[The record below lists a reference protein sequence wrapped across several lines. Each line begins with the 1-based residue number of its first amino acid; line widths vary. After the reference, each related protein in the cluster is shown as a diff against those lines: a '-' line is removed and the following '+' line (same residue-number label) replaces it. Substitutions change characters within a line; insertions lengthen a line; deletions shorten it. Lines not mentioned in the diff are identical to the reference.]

1 MSVEL
6 LIANFLRI
14 AAEDLEGARTL
25 ALSNNRN
32 AIYLCEQAAEK
43 VIRAVVTSEGKHA
56 GIKHEL
62 AEMVDLIPDEN
73 PLKPDLRA
81 IEHLSQ
87 YATAYRY
94 PVSSSRTKRIPRAP
108 AAEDVRDALDATTLA
123 LSNAIKRFKVDIQRP
138 EAPAGVAGPIR

>member
-14 AAEDLEGARTL
+14 AAEDLEGAHAL
-25 ALSNNRN
+25 ALNNNRN

-56 GIKHEL
+56 GVKHDL

-73 PLKPDLRA
+73 PLKSDLRA

-108 AAEDVRDALDATTLA
+108 AVGDVRSALDTTALA
-123 LSNAIKRFKVDIQRP
+123 LHKAIKHFKVDIQLP
-138 EAPAGVAGPIR
+138 DSPAGFAGPVR

>member
-6 LIANFLRI
+6 LVANFLRI
-14 AAEDLEGARTL
+14 AAEDLEGARLLTS
-25 ALSNNRN
+25 SNNRN
-32 AIYLCEQAAEK
+32 AVYLCEQAAEK

-62 AEMVDLIPDEN
+62 AEIVDLIPDEN

-94 PVSSSRTKRIPRAP
+94 PVSSSKMKRIPRGP
-108 AAEDVRDALDATTLA
+108 TAEDLRNALNATATA
-123 LSNAIKRFKVDIQRP
+123 LSNAIKHFKVDMQRP
-138 EAPAGVAGPIR
+138 DTPAGFAGPIR

>member
-14 AAEDLEGARTL
+14 AAEDLAGARS
-25 ALSNNRN
+25 LSLTNNRN

-73 PLKPDLRA
+73 PLKPELRA

-94 PVSSSRTKRIPRAP
+94 PVSSSKTKRIPRGP
-108 AAEDVRDALDATTLA
+108 TPEELRSVLDATSAA
-123 LSNAIKRFKVDIQRP
+123 LSNAIQRFRVDMGRP
-138 EAPAGVAGPIR
+138 DSPAGFAEPLR

>member
-6 LIANFLRI
+6 LISNPLRI
-14 AAEDLEGARTL
+14 ATEDLGGARLL
-25 ALSNNRN
+25 AASSNRN

-43 VIRAVVTSEGKHA
+43 IIRAVVTSENQHA
-56 GIKHEL
+56 GIKHDL

-73 PLKPDLRA
+73 PLKAGLRA

-94 PVSSSRTKRIPRAP
+94 PVSSSKTKRIPRPP
-108 AAEDVRDALDATTLA
+108 AADELNVAIVNTAAA
-123 LSNAIKRFKVDIQRP
+123 LSNAVRCFKIDIER
-138 EAPAGVAGPIR
+138 ADSPAGTAGPIR